1 MGAMGPK
8 MTVMTVVTLRE
19 DVLFSYESKEMKFC
33 VVFCIDLDS
42 ISALHFSL

>member
-8 MTVMTVVTLRE
+8 MTVMTIVTLRE

-33 VVFCIDLDS
+33 AVFRIDLDS